1 MKVNET
7 KRYNIIENSTLD
19 LWKSININPEIK
31 IVRKIAG
38 SFARDN
44 IFKMHSVNKSK
55 ILKYFAKDSTRWMIM
70 IHVIYFSA
78 KGDQFYKNKKIGNL
92 GISLRKQ
99 EQVLND
105 CLNAGYF
112 IYAEESNQ
120 KSTDKKIKNIRP
132 SEKLVAAW
140 MMWNIDNLKRT
151 IKNIKRFNFK

>member
-7 KRYNIIENSTLD
+7 QRYNKIENSTLD
-19 LWKSININPEIK
+19 LWKSININPQIK

-44 IFKMHSVNKSK
+44 VFKMNSINKNK
-55 ILKYFAKDSTRWMIM
+55 LLKYFAKDSARWMIM
-70 IHVIYFSA
+70 VHVIYFSA
-78 KGDQFYKNKKIGNL
+78 KGDKFYKNKKIGNL

-99 EQVLND
+99 ELVIND

-112 IYAEESNQ
+112 IYAEQTNKKSNN
-120 KSTDKKIKNIRP
+120 KKIKNIRP
-132 SEKLVAAW
+132 SEELVAAW
-140 MMWNIDNLKRT
+140 IKWNIYNLKRT